1 MKQSNNPA
9 HVAIILDGNRRFA
22 RKKDLM
28 PWQGHR
34 FGVKKVEDIINWCNE
49 LGVKE
54 LTLYSFSLDNF
65 KRHSREKKILFSL
78 FKSNIKKLDSDERL
92 NKNKI
97 RVRFIGRIN
106 MFPKDLQKNMHSL
119 MNKTKKNKKFKLNF
133 AMSYSGKAEITDSL
147 KNIIKKIKNKK
158 INEKN
163 ITEKL
168 INENLYLSSS
178 PDILI
183 RPGGEKRISDFLIW
197 QAAYSELFF
206 LDKLWP
212 EFTKKD
218 LIDVIRE
225 YKQRE
230 RRFGR

>member
-22 RKKDLM
+22 RKKGLM

-133 AMSYSGKAEITDSL
+133 AMAYSGKAEITDSL
-147 KNIIKKIKNKK
+147 KHIIKKIKNKK

-168 INENLYLSSS
+168 INENLYLSSA

-183 RPGGEKRISDFLIW
+183 RPGGEKRISDFLLW
-197 QAAYSELFF
+197 QICYSEIFF
-206 LDKLWP
+206 IDKLWP
-212 EFTKKD
+212 EFTKED
-218 LIDVIRE
+218 LMECVEEFKR
-225 YKQRE
+225 RE
-230 RRFGR
+230 RRFGK

>member
-1 MKQSNNPA
+1 M
-9 HVAIILDGNRRFA
+9 
-22 RKKDLM
+22 
-28 PWQGHR
+28 
-34 FGVKKVEDIINWCNE
+34 
-49 LGVKE
+49 
-54 LTLYSFSLDNF
+54 
-65 KRHSREKKILFSL
+65 

-97 RVRFIGRIN
+97 RVRFIVRIN

-133 AMSYSGKAEITDSL
+133 AMAYSGKAEITDSL

-163 ITEKL
+163 ITESL

-218 LIDVIRE
+218 LVDVIRE

-230 RRFGR
+230 RRFGK